1 MVSDPEGLGAEP
13 FRILRANVDFARIK
27 NDAGALLVTSTVEG
41 EGKSTTA
48 ANLAVALAR
57 AGQRVALVDL
67 DLRRPFIHRFFDLAG
82 PGVTQV
88 AIGSATL
95 DEALAPIPLVWPGS
109 SPWNGDNNGV
119 RQAGGM
125 LNVLPA
131 GPLSG
136 NLDDVLTNHVVAG
149 VLERLRTS
157 ADIVLV
163 DSAPLV
169 VGDAMALTSVVD
181 AVLVVTRMD
190 VVRRPMLRELRRI
203 LDAVPA
209 ETIGFVATG
218 IGSSAGYS
226 AGYYPRSK
234 TRVQEPVT

>member
-1 MVSDPEGLGAEP
+1 
-13 FRILRANVDFARIK
+13 
-27 NDAGALLVTSTVEG
+27 
-41 EGKSTTA
+41 
-48 ANLAVALAR
+48 
-57 AGQRVALVDL
+57 VALVDL
-67 DLRRPFIHRFFDLAG
+67 DLRRPFIHRFFDLGG

-95 DEALAPIPLVWPGS
+95 EEALAPIPLVWPGRS
-109 SPWNGDNNGV
+109 TPWNSDNNGV
-119 RQAGGM
+119 RRGGGM

-136 NLDDVLTNHVVAG
+136 NVDDVLTNHVVAG
-149 VLERLRTS
+149 ILEKLRAS
-157 ADIVLV
+157 ADIVLL
-163 DSAPLV
+163 DSTPLV

-181 AVLVVTRMD
+181 AVLIVTRMD
-190 VVRRPMLRELRRI
+190 VLRRPMLRELHRI

-218 IGSSAGYS
+218 VGSSARYSGY

-234 TRVQEPVT
+234 PRAQEPVA

>member
-1 MVSDPEGLGAEP
+1 
-13 FRILRANVDFARIK
+13 
-27 NDAGALLVTSTVEG
+27 LLVTSTVEG

-88 AIGSATL
+88 ASGSATL
-95 DEALAPIPLVWPGS
+95 EEALAPIPLVWPGS
-109 SPWNGDNNGV
+109 GSPWNRDTNGV

-125 LNVLPA
+125 LHVLPS

-136 NLDDVLTNHVVAG
+136 NLDDVLTKHVVAG
-149 VLERLRTS
+149 VLERLRAS

-163 DSAPLV
+163 DSTPLV

-218 IGSSAGYS
+218 IGSSARS
-226 AGYYPRSK
+226 KDAGYYPRSK
-234 TRVQEPVT
+234 TRVQEPVA